1 MNFWII
7 LSLLIII
14 PILIGVAA
22 GKFSTTQIQKG
33 GLKALKNLGLDM
45 NMNAM
50 IGLFTIFVLLWV
62 LVYAIPGLFHSIF
75 NTTLGNIILLLG
87 VIIAFMKNISTGIVV
102 LIGLLLFKSLASSMH
117 IEAFTRNSKKT
128 MDDEKKKESDKK
140 KKETDK
146 KETDKK
152 ETDKK
157 KKETDKK

>member
-33 GLKALKNLGLDM
+33 GLKALKNLGIDM

-117 IEAFTRNSKKT
+117 IEAFTRSSDRTYSKKT
-128 MDDEKKKESDKK
+128 KNDEKKKHSDKK
-140 KKETDK
+140 KKEKKTDK
-146 KETDKK
+146 K
-152 ETDKK
+152 
-157 KKETDKK
+157 

>member
-7 LSLLIII
+7 VSLLIII
-14 PILIGVAA
+14 PIIIGVAA
-22 GKFSTTQIQKG
+22 GKFSTTQFQKG
-33 GLKALKNLGLDM
+33 GFKALKNLGLDM

-50 IGLFTIFVLLWV
+50 IGLLSIFVLLWV

-117 IEAFTRNSKKT
+117 IEAFTRSSHRTYSKKSK
-128 MDDEKKKESDKK
+128 DDEKNKYSDKK
-140 KKETDK
+140 KKK
-146 KETDKK
+146 KSGKK
-152 ETDKK
+152 
-157 KKETDKK
+157 